1 MVGRGRRREQSQTDV
16 PADWE
21 SDFTVTSQASTRH
34 IWDICSMPGTSQGHG
49 RHKSDPQGAPHHLRQ
64 ALPLKKG
71 RRERADFLLP
81 SEFLEA

>member
-1 MVGRGRRREQSQTDV
+1 MSRNQKGEGMVGRGRRREQSQIDV

-49 RHKSDPQGAPHHLRQ
+49 RHKADPQGAPHHL
-64 ALPLKKG
+64 AHTGTPSKK
-71 RRERADFLLP
+71 R
-81 SEFLEA
+81 